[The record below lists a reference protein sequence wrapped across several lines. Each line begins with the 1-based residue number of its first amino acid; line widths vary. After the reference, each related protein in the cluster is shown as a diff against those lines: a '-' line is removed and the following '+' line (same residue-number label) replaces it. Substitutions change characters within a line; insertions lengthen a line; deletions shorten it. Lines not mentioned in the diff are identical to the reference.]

1 MANRSATLTV
11 VYGQSRTL
19 MNFGDVF
26 TYEDR
31 EVYCAKVTP
40 ELDSGIQYLH
50 FKEFSFS
57 ANQIILPGSIVV
69 QLQSN
74 VDYVLEIID
83 PGN

>member
-1 MANRSATLTV
+1 
-11 VYGQSRTL
+11 
-19 MNFGDVF
+19 MNFGDEF
-26 TYEDR
+26 LYEDR
-31 EVYCAKVTP
+31 EVYFAKVTP
-40 ELDSGIQYLH
+40 ELDSGIQH
-50 FKEFSFS
+50 FQEFSFS